1 MTNRIPISPERLRI
15 AAKAYGGMEALCKKL
30 SIGANAVQAQARRGS
45 VTPALAKELQQ
56 HLGPSVWRYV
66 TGESNALEVAA

>member
-1 MTNRIPISPERLRI
+1 
-15 AAKAYGGMEALCKKL
+15 MEALCKKL

-45 VTPALAKELQQ
+45 VTPGLAKELQQ

-66 TGESNALEVAA
+66 TGESNALVLEDAA